1 MQYIAAYLLSVMGGK
16 NTPSN
21 ADISKIL
28 SSVGID
34 ADSARI
40 ENLLSSIGDKTICEI
55 MEAGRAKLATVP
67 CGNASAPTPA
77 ATSGGPAA
85 VTSKKEEK
93 KEVKEESDEE
103 PSFDLF
109 G

>member
-1 MQYIAAYLLSVMGGK
+1 MLSIMGG
-16 NTPSN
+16 NSSPSN
-21 ADISKIL
+21 TDITKIL

-40 ENLLSSIGDKTICEI
+40 ENLLSSIGNKDVFELI
-55 MEAGRAKLATVP
+55 EAGRAKLASVP
-67 CGNASAPTPA
+67 CGGAPAVSSAGSAAPA
-77 ATSGGPAA
+77 
-85 VTSKKEEK
+85 SKKEEEKK
-93 KEVKEESDEE
+93 KEEKEDSEEEE